1 MSVLDLVE
9 KRADAML
16 RRLDWE
22 NVNTTTASQDVETPS
37 VLKEVDA
44 MTEEPNQTEIPVV
57 SLDAVLEADS
67 DASLQLSS
75 DDQPLAKNIPIPVE
89 NEIIE
94 VSDTSVDSP
103 IADRASN
110 EDSDDI
116 PIAAL
121 EKKQDLTKGSGI
133 NPSDNKDP
141 KEVQSSNM
149 KTNEKLDHESV
160 SSTESE
166 ESSSDELL
174 VDLLSQN
181 VLLAWEKHRETVSKS
196 GPTEVTSTPM
206 KNKSEVQSI
215 RSPNHSP
222 QVKLN
227 LPSHAVAQQLPV
239 KDASPIL
246 NPALVKPTRSEP
258 SVDIVTPV
266 KEMTLHELPPGR
278 TDPTNTSLG
287 TSEIKEES
295 LSTNSNSMIPVV
307 TSSFSALEVSTH
319 SPSGEEAF
327 KPSPLTR
334 EEIDRLF
341 PRVASPQQKNH
352 ATPDPKGTQGIV
364 CPLCLVL

>member
-9 KRADAML
+9 KQADAML

-22 NVNTTTASQDVETPS
+22 NVNTTTTCQDVQTPS

-44 MTEEPNQTEIPVV
+44 MAEEPNQTEIPVV

-103 IADRASN
+103 IAGPASS

-121 EKKQDLTKGSGI
+121 EKKQDLTKESGI

-141 KEVQSSNM
+141 QEVPISDM

-174 VDLLSQN
+174 VDLLSQR

-196 GPTEVTSTPM
+196 EPTEVTLTPM
-206 KNKSEVQSI
+206 KNKSEVQPI

-239 KDASPIL
+239 KDVSPIL
-246 NPALVKPTRSEP
+246 NPALVKPTESEP
-258 SVDIVTPV
+258 SVNNVIPV
-266 KEMTLHELPPGR
+266 KEMTLYELPPGR

-287 TSEIKEES
+287 TSEIKEDS

-307 TSSFSALEVSTH
+307 TSSFSALEASTH